1 MNPAETRPQVPG
13 EAAPLTAQS
22 ATMLRTAPRRFD
34 VRRALRTYS
43 FIFSA
48 VLAGALLVAT
58 LLTEQGGFGLTNQ
71 LADAA
76 PLTIAALASA
86 PAIIGGGF
94 DLSISP
100 LIFFVNAVYVVWLA
114 PHGLGGAIS
123 IPIVLALAIATS
135 TLSGIITVTLR
146 IPAIVVTLAMFFALQ
161 GVDLLIAPN
170 PVSMT
175 QQNGW
180 ITHLAGSV
188 GPLPG
193 GAIMIGLP
201 LVIWFALRYVPFRRL
216 LYAVGSNDAT
226 AFSSGVNVGGVRVA
240 SYALGG
246 LFAGFAGLSLTALTL
261 STDASQSTEYTL
273 VAIAAVVLGGTS
285 LAGGRGGLVG
295 VLFGA
300 FSIYLLQNLLAT
312 LQVNSAYLQILYGGI
327 LILAVVIQ
335 GAFALQGHESGA
347 RGRFAVDDWLHRRRS
362 GWKRAAD
369 GAPITSVAPQD
380 RAGSPTGSLATKAL
394 AADGMPGTVRAWR
407 ALTRAQRRFPLL
419 QVLAVAVVFTYGALT
434 LPGLASWVG
443 IRTILVLAAI
453 VGLASCGQTLLILM
467 GGFDLGVSGFIVA
480 GALTV
485 TALNLKYNISFVEAL
500 VFALVGAAILGAFA
514 GYVCHRFKINPLV
527 MTLAM
532 GTLAVGLVEVQNGG
546 VADGNSP
553 MWLATLAEPAA
564 KTFGLPIPPAI
575 AIWVLVIVLFALF
588 LHRTKLGRNLLATGA
603 NPRAAEYALINTR
616 RVWMAA
622 FAFSAATS
630 ALVGVLIAGFA
641 GTVVTTL
648 GDPYLFQSVVA
659 VIVGGT
665 VFGGPGDYTR
675 TSLGALFL
683 TILVTVLVGHG
694 ASAALEEIV
703 YGGIILVAV
712 AIYGRDRRIRDR
724 V

>member
-1 MNPAETRPQVPG
+1 MNEMQTEPQLPGGAARLTAEPVAVPG
-13 EAAPLTAQS
+13 AA
-22 ATMLRTAPRRFD
+22 RGRFD

-48 VLAGALLVAT
+48 VLAGGLLIAT
-58 LLTEQGGFGLTNQ
+58 LATEHGGFGLTNQ

-76 PLTIAALASA
+76 PLSIAALASA
-86 PAIIGGGF
+86 PSIIGAGF

-100 LIFFVNAVYVVWLA
+100 LIFFINAAFVVWLA

-123 IPIVLALAIATS
+123 IPICLGLGMAVGAV
-135 TLSGIITVTLR
+135 SGLITVTLR

-175 QQNGW
+175 QSGW

-188 GPLPG
+188 GPVPG
-193 GAIMIGLP
+193 GAITIGVP
-201 LVIWFALRYVPFRRL
+201 LLIWFGLRYVPFRRL

-246 LFAGFAGLSLTALTL
+246 LFAGIAGLALTALTL

-285 LAGGRGGLVG
+285 LAGGRGGLLG

-335 GAFALQGHESGA
+335 GALSVQGTGA
-347 RGRFAVDDWLHRRRS
+347 GQSHRVHGWLHRRSLRQERTTTAGPS
-362 GWKRAAD
+362 RPA
-369 GAPITSVAPQD
+369 GAEPL
-380 RAGSPTGSLATKAL
+380 PTGRPSTTSLEQEPLTKSAMSWQVQL
-394 AADGMPGTVRAWR
+394 WR
-407 ALTRAQRRFPLL
+407 TLTRAQRRFPLL

-443 IRTILVLAAI
+443 IRTILVLAAL
-453 VGLASCGQTLLILM
+453 VGLASGGQTLLILM

-485 TALNLKYNISFVEAL
+485 TALNLKYQISFAEAL
-500 VFALVGAAILGAFA
+500 AFALVGAAVLGAFA

-527 MTLAM
+527 VTLAM
-532 GTLAVGLVEVQNGG
+532 GTLAVGLVEVQLGG
-546 VADGNSP
+546 VADGNAP
-553 MWLATLAEPAA
+553 IWLATLAEPAA
-564 KTFGLPIPPAI
+564 RTFGTSIPPAV
-575 AIWVLVIVLFALF
+575 AIWVVVIVLFALF
-588 LHRTKLGRNLLATGA
+588 LHRTRLGRNLLATGA
-603 NPRAAEYALINTR
+603 NARAAEYSLINTR

-665 VFGGPGDYTR
+665 IFGGPGDYTR
-675 TSLGALFL
+675 SSIGALFL

-703 YGGIILVAV
+703 YGAIILVAV